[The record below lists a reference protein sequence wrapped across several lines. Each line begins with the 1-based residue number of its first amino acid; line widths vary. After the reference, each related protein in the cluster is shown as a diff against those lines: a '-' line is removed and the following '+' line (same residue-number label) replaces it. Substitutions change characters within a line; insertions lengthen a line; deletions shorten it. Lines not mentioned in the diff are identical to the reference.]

1 MNASNLQKKLLY
13 KEKVIYKVQSFNR
26 KHKSLSFLGLIY
38 AMVMITS
45 YNCLF
50 YFYSNAKRFICL
62 ACILLFFVSSSS
74 FSYPAMSFNISFDS
88 DVNIDGQSYDT
99 IDNLSETIDYESQAE
114 LVVTTVDDNL
124 IKEAMDSANPDVTE
138 AEHLKKE
145 NNATLS
151 DILAATSET
160 DEEKSEI
167 MAYYNE
173 SEGVPLSAS
182 MQEVSFDSSD
192 WKLILVNKQH
202 PIPDGYELPFG
213 DINDEMKCDQRV
225 LSPLKAMLKAAADD
239 GINLAICSPYRDS
252 NRQEG
257 LFARKINNY
266 LEAGL
271 SYMDAYNVTS
281 QAVTVPG
288 SSEHQIGLAFDI
300 VCGSYY
306 NLDEGFGDTEAG
318 KWLADNSYK
327 FGFVVRYLKGKENIT
342 GIEYEPWH
350 FRYVGVDAA
359 TIMYNENLCLEE
371 FWDNYLYD

>member
-1 MNASNLQKKLLY
+1 MRANRLQMGPTFRD
-13 KEKVIYKVQSFNR
+13 KVMDRVRTFNR
-26 KHKSLSFLGLIY
+26 KHKRLRFLGVLY
-38 AMVMITS
+38 AMAVL
-45 YNCLF
+45 LF
-50 YFYSNAKRFICL
+50 YNFGLAFYHNAKRCTCL
-62 ACILLFFVSSSS
+62 ATILFFFIASSS
-74 FSYPAMSFNISFDS
+74 FTYPEALKLNVSFVTDLEKVEESGEYYTSDSLEAVVMESNAELAKVTHVDKEKIIESDQGVSEDQELAEGFLLADDIDDISESASKSYEAATDSADASFD
-88 DVNIDGQSYDT
+88 
-99 IDNLSETIDYESQAE
+99 
-114 LVVTTVDDNL
+114 
-124 IKEAMDSANPDVTE
+124 
-138 AEHLKKE
+138 
-145 NNATLS
+145 AT
-151 DILAATSET
+151 
-160 DEEKSEI
+160 
-167 MAYYNE
+167 
-173 SEGVPLSAS
+173 
-182 MQEVSFDSSD
+182 D

-202 PIPDGYELPFG
+202 PIPDGYEFPFG
-213 DINDEMKCDQRV
+213 DINEEMKCDQRV